1 MPLIMLTVTLF
12 LASPKFGTN
21 LATAEPSLNAIA
33 LAFQL
38 MKTMEFSV
46 RRMLDEMVYVPL
58 DYESRY
64 LGKEVIGVL
73 GYRFGKSAASL
84 LLSALTSSFGVIGLR
99 ELSYFTTGAAT
110 LWMGT
115 AWRLSNLVPTREE
128 AEEAYKKMKK
138 ID

>member
-1 MPLIMLTVTLF
+1 MPLIMLAATAF
-12 LASPKFGTN
+12 LASQTLGT
-21 LATAEPSLNAIA
+21 TEPSLDLIA
-33 LAFQL
+33 LAFLL

-84 LLSALTSSFGVIGLR
+84 LLSGLTSSFGVIGLK

-110 LWMGT
+110 LWLKT
-115 AWRLSNLVPTREE
+115 AWSLSTLVPTREE
-128 AEEAYKKMKK
+128 ADEAYKQMKK
-138 ID
+138 RV

>member
-1 MPLIMLTVTLF
+1 MPLIMLAATIF
-12 LASPKFGTN
+12 LASPKFGPT
-21 LATAEPSLNAIA
+21 EPSLNVIA
-33 LAFQL
+33 LAFLL

-84 LLSALTSSFGVIGLR
+84 LLSLTSSFGVIGLK
-99 ELSYFTTGAAT
+99 ELSYFTTGAAA
-110 LWMGT
+110 LWLKM
-115 AWRLSNLVPTREE
+115 AWSLSNAVPTREE
-128 AEEAYKKMKK
+128 ADEAYKKMKK
-138 ID
+138 RD

>member
-1 MPLIMLTVTLF
+1 MPIAMLAATIF
-12 LASPKFGTN
+12 LATPKLGTS
-21 LATAEPSLNAIA
+21 EPSLNLIA
-33 LAFQL
+33 LAFLL

-84 LLSALTSSFGVIGLR
+84 LLSALTSSFGVIGLK
-99 ELSYFTTGAAT
+99 ELSYFTTGAAA
-110 LWMGT
+110 LWLKT
-115 AWRLSNLVPTREE
+115 AWNLSNLVPTREE
-128 AEEAYKKMKK
+128 ADEAYKKMKQE
-138 ID
+138 